1 MISRE
6 QIKAG
11 RAMLDW
17 SQKELAEH
25 SGVSEATV
33 KLIETAR
40 INSTPETRQTIQDA
54 LEKGGLEFLP
64 QNGVRMR
71 DDLLT
76 ILEKKDEDDNV
87 FLRLLDDIYYTM
99 RKGYG
104 EVLWSFVDDS
114 LSPPEVIEK
123 EKLIR
128 STGCTIRSLVR
139 YGDTYLPYPLEEYRY
154 LPKGMYLTNPTVIY
168 GDKFALMINKDFRD
182 GKGNKSVIIINNRA
196 VSELKRTEFE
206 IIWAYGDAPSNPT
219 EIKR

>member
-17 SQKELAEH
+17 SQKDLAEH
-25 SGVSEATV
+25 SGVSDATI

-40 INSTPETRQTIQDA
+40 INSTPETRQTIQEA

-76 ILEKKDEDDNV
+76 VLEKRDEDDNV

-99 RKGYG
+99 RRGYG

-114 LSPPEVIEK
+114 ISPPELLEK
-123 EKLIR
+123 ENLIR
-128 STGCTIRSLVR
+128 QTGCPMRSLVR
-139 YGDTYLPYPLEEYRY
+139 YGDKNLIYPIEEYRY
-154 LPKGMYLTNPTVIY
+154 LPKGFYINNPSVIY
-168 GDKFALMINKDFRD
+168 GDKFALFANEDSKA
-182 GKGNKSVIIINNRA
+182 IIINNA
-196 VSELKRTEFE
+196 TIADVKRIEFE
-206 IIWAYGDAPSNPT
+206 IIWTYGERPVKPEPIEDYD
-219 EIKR
+219 E

>member
-114 LSPPEVIEK
+114 LSSPEFMEK
-123 EKLIR
+123 ER
-128 STGCTIRSLVR
+128 MVRRTGCPMRALVR
-139 YGDTYLPYPLEEYRY
+139 YGDTHLPYPLEEYRY
-154 LPKGMYLTNPTVIY
+154 LPKGFFLNNPSVIY
-168 GDKFALMINKDFRD
+168 GDKFALMANEESKA
-182 GKGNKSVIIINNRA
+182 IIIHNSKIA
-196 VSELKRTEFE
+196 EVKRMEFE
-206 IIWAYGDAPSNPT
+206 IIWAYGEKPQTSTVAERET
-219 EIKR
+219 

>member
-17 SQKELAEH
+17 SQKDLAQH
-25 SGVSEATV
+25 SGVSDATI

-40 INSTPETRQTIQDA
+40 INSTPETRQTIQEA

-76 ILEKKDEDDNV
+76 VLEKRDEDDSV

-99 RKGYG
+99 RRGYG

-114 LSPPEVIEK
+114 LSSPEVLEK
-123 EKLIR
+123 DRLIR
-128 STGCTIRSLVR
+128 GTGCGMRSLVR
-139 YGDTYLPYPLEEYRY
+139 HGDTYLIYPIEEYRY
-154 LPKGMYLTNPTVIY
+154 LPKGLFLNNTSVVY
-168 GDKFALMINKDFRD
+168 GNKFALVVD
-182 GKGNKSVIIINNRA
+182 GSRKVIIINNEA
-196 VSELKRTEFE
+196 IADVKRMEFE
-206 IIWAYGDAPSNPT
+206 IIWVYGDAPTHST
-219 EIKR
+219 AQGKALD